1 MNDFIFDNIAFS
13 LQKSGGISVVWY
25 ELLKRILKEASLNTR
40 FIDYGNGF
48 NPYRDALDI
57 DEEKILN
64 TKLFSALSRY
74 NSVSLKLYRPFIFH
88 SSYYR
93 TCSTP
98 YAINVTTVHDFT
110 YEYFRKGIAKYLHC
124 WQKYN
129 AIRHS
134 NAVICISEN
143 TKRDLLK
150 FIPDID
156 ENKIRVIYNGVSEDY
171 CQVDNCDGYNLP
183 YPHKTYVVFVGSR
196 VSYKNFELA
205 VRSVAATFYNFVIVG
220 SQLTK
225 KEEEYVSRY
234 LPKNRYKAVGFLPNK
249 DLNTLYNF
257 AAALVYP
264 SSYEGFGIP
273 VLEAQR
279 AGCPVIAFN
288 GSSIPEI
295 IGSTPLLMSD
305 LSERELVSKLKLL
318 SNKDIV
324 NRIVKDGLSN
334 SYRFSWDKMYSEYL
348 DLYNGICEKTYL
360 IV

>member
-1 MNDFIFDNIAFS
+1 MNDFIFDNIVFS

-25 ELLKRILKEASLNTR
+25 ELLKRILKDTSLKTR
-40 FIDYGNGF
+40 FIDYGKGF

-57 DEEKILN
+57 DEKKILN

-74 NSVSLKLYRPFIFH
+74 NSVSLKLDRPFIFH

-93 TCSTP
+93 ICKSP

-110 YEYFRKGIAKYLHC
+110 YEYFRKGIAKYVHC

-129 AIRHS
+129 AFRHS
-134 NAVICISEN
+134 NVVVCISEN
-143 TKRDLLK
+143 TKQDLLK
-150 FIPDID
+150 FVPDVD

-171 CQVDNCDGYNLP
+171 CQVDNYAGYDLP
-183 YPHKTYVVFVGSR
+183 YAPKKYVLFVGSR

-205 VRSVAATFYNFVIVG
+205 VRGVATTDYNFVIVG
-220 SQLTK
+220 SQLTS
-225 KEEEYVSRY
+225 KEEEYVSKF
-234 LPKNRYKAVGFLPNK
+234 LPKNRYKTLGFLPNK

-257 AAALVYP
+257 AAALIYP

-295 IGSTPLLMSD
+295 IGCTPLLMRE
-305 LSERELVSKLKLL
+305 LTERELESKLKLL
-318 SNKDIV
+318 SDKDLVKRIV
-324 NRIVKDGLSN
+324 NEGLSN
-334 SYRFSWDKMYSEYL
+334 SLRFSWDKMYSEYIE
-348 DLYNGICEKTYL
+348 LYNEIYKIHL
-360 IV
+360 R